1 MRHVRTRDFTVNEI
15 LYDLQIQKKKLSAAT
30 ICGNTV
36 FNGIFQYYTY
46 MVKVK

>member
-1 MRHVRTRDFTVNEI
+1 MTYKF
-15 LYDLQIQKKKLSAAT
+15 KKKILSAAT